1 MKNLLRK
8 NVPKLF
14 LTVFLGALSSSC
26 ATADTDLNK
35 ILTAAND
42 VVNKA
47 TKVEVAMLKPATA
60 ESVMKNA
67 LRAPNT
73 IAGFPIK
80 GELKLLSVE
89 KAKAIAQDILNSAH
103 YADIMQ
109 RCVNDSLIGIR
120 FTKGNTVVEFA
131 YSQPCQQAFWAMN
144 IDGKLNF
151 ASSVLGPDYSK
162 AIIDLF

>member
-1 MKNLLRK
+1 M
-8 NVPKLF
+8 PKLF
-14 LTVFLGALSSSC
+14 LTVFLGVLSSSC

-67 LRAPNT
+67 LSASNT

-80 GELKLLSVE
+80 GELKPLSSE
-89 KAKAIAQDILNSAH
+89 KAKAIAQDILDPAH
-103 YADIMQ
+103 YADVMQ
-109 RCVNDSLIGIR
+109 RCVNHSLIGIR
-120 FTKGNTVVEFA
+120 FTNGNTVVEFA
-131 YSQPCQQAFWAMN
+131 YGQPCQQAFWAMN

-162 AIIDLF
+162 AVLNLF

>member
-1 MKNLLRK
+1 M
-8 NVPKLF
+8 PKLF
-14 LTVFLGALSSSC
+14 LTVILGVLSSSC

-35 ILTAAND
+35 ILTAANG
-42 VVNKA
+42 VVKNA
-47 TKVEVAMLKPATA
+47 TKVEVAKLKPAPA

-67 LRAPNT
+67 LSAPNT

-80 GELKLLSVE
+80 GELKSLSLE
-89 KAKAIAQDILNSAH
+89 KAKAIAQDILNTDH

-120 FTKGNTVVEFA
+120 FTNGKTVVEFA

-162 AIIDLF
+162 AIKDLL